1 MKDKVKKALKRFA
14 SGLMAAIFAVCFV
27 GLPRVKA
34 VAVVD
39 DVAVG
44 AMSCE
49 AFLASIGLPLT
60 ATGGSSAVTAGVTAA
75 AGEYAAATGAAAS
88 GEAFLGT
95 VAAGT
100 AISTAGAILLTATAA
115 VAVGAFAYWLY
126 NSKIAGSSGDVYL
139 YGKTY
144 NYASLPDGSKFYFS
158 DYLGNN
164 TFSPNGSFITPG
176 GSVTFTN
183 GVTLSMSDHYSDN
196 RERYIKW
203 QTSLTTSQG
212 SILAN
217 SGDISNNKLYLALSD
232 SGYIYSG
239 NILDADAQEY
249 FGVPAN
255 HCSMTQFKSSSFGV
269 SSYEESLS
277 ISNSDYQPIPE
288 EELVPTKQMVIDVGA
303 APGTTLDD
311 LVQTVPDAI
320 ANGQFAPTYV
330 IQVAPSVDPPPVPVL
345 PPEVNPNPDVEAPED
360 IAPFTVKLGEVFPF
374 CIPFDVYHMV
384 TMFAAEPEA
393 PAATWEFTL
402 PWSGQEC
409 EVSWSLEEWDE
420 VAKLCRSLELVL
432 FCVGLAVVTSKVIKW

>member
-1 MKDKVKKALKRFA
+1 MKDKVKKALKRVA
-14 SGLMAAIFAVCFV
+14 SGLMASIFAVCLV
-27 GLPRVKA
+27 GTPRVKA

-100 AISTAGAILLTATAA
+100 AISTAGAIVLTAAAA
-115 VAVGAFAYWLY
+115 VALGAFAYWLY
-126 NSKIAGSSGDVYL
+126 D
-139 YGKTY
+139 TY
-144 NYASLPDGSKFYFS
+144 
-158 DYLGNN
+158 
-164 TFSPNGSFITPG
+164 
-176 GSVTFTN
+176 
-183 GVTLSMSDHYSDN
+183 
-196 RERYIKW
+196 
-203 QTSLTTSQG
+203 
-212 SILAN
+212 
-217 SGDISNNKLYLALSD
+217 LSD
-232 SGYIYSG
+232 SDNASIYDSYQCTTSVNDYNFSYVDSSGIFHKGTFCNVPSFSVSFDDKNLRAFTSFKGTVNGSDTYYINVEKNGVVIRQTGAIDTSNHSLGLVYDVNDKEVYIGQFIKSQ
-239 NILDADAQEY
+239 NICQKMCTFSTELI
-249 FGVPAN
+249 PNIN
-255 HCSMTQFKSSSFGV
+255 HMILG
-269 SSYEESLS
+269 LS
-277 ISNSDYQPIPE
+277 DSDFRPIAE
-288 EELVPTKQMVIDVGA
+288 EELGPTKQMLIDVGA

-311 LVQTVPDAI
+311 LAQTVPDAI

-345 PPEVNPNPDVEAPED
+345 PPEVDPTPEVDAPED
-360 IAPFTVKLGEVFPF
+360 IAPYTVGLGEVFPF
-374 CIPFDVYHMV
+374 CIPFDIYHMV

-432 FCVGLAVVTSKVIKW
+432 FCVGLAAATYKMIKW

>member
-1 MKDKVKKALKRFA
+1 MKDKVKKALKRVA
-14 SGLMAAIFAVCFV
+14 SGLMAAIFAVCLV
-27 GLPRVKA
+27 GTPRVKA

-60 ATGGSSAVTAGVTAA
+60 ATGGASAVTSGIAAA

-100 AISTAGAILLTATAA
+100 AISTAGAIVLTAAAA

-126 NSKIAGSSGDVYL
+126 DKYL
-139 YGKTY
+139 
-144 NYASLPDGSKFYFS
+144 S
-158 DYLGNN
+158 
-164 TFSPNGSFITPG
+164 
-176 GSVTFTN
+176 
-183 GVTLSMSDHYSDN
+183 
-196 RERYIKW
+196 
-203 QTSLTTSQG
+203 
-212 SILAN
+212 
-217 SGDISNNKLYLALSD
+217 
-232 SGYIYSG
+232 
-239 NILDADAQEY
+239 
-249 FGVPAN
+249 
-255 HCSMTQFKSSSFGV
+255 GV
-269 SSYEESLS
+269 SSGTDVNIYDFTQTSVTADDGTVYTLGCYVMDTATYHHGTSIDGSVSFGSGKLSVSVIQFESGGFANRPYTSVTLNSLNNGFTQSGVSLAYLLYSSTSQISSAPIGIVGKTSENDYNWFPNVGITLGDLS
-277 ISNSDYQPIPE
+277 GKSDTQTLTVRDFDFVPIPE
-288 EELVPTKQMVIDVGA
+288 EELGPTKQMVIDVGA

-311 LVQTVPDAI
+311 LAQSVPDAI

-330 IQVAPSVDPPPVPVL
+330 IQVAPSVDPVPVPV
-345 PPEVNPNPDVEAPED
+345 PAPAPEVDPTPEVDAPED
-360 IAPFTVKLGEVFPF
+360 IAPYTVGLGEVFPF
-374 CIPFDVYHMV
+374 CIPFDIYHMV
-384 TMFAAEPEA
+384 TMFAAEPQA

-432 FCVGLAVVTSKVIKW
+432 FCVGLAAATYKMIKW

>member
-1 MKDKVKKALKRFA
+1 MCVNRYSWPVRLCSF
-14 SGLMAAIFAVCFV
+14 LMALSLAVFV
-27 GLPRVKA
+27 VGQTRAKA

-100 AISTAGAILLTATAA
+100 AISTAGAIVLTAAAA

-126 NSKIAGSSGDVYL
+126 ETYFADGDTSATVYDKSGYFDVNGLCVSDDIPFGTRVDFGNGYYLDVNWIDEGAETLEVYFNTEKGLYHQKSDGYSGSTLVY
-139 YGKTY
+139 
-144 NYASLPDGSKFYFS
+144 
-158 DYLGNN
+158 DYLGSFKMVAAEGFTEIYASESLYGTYPKDYHRILRANYSVS
-164 TFSPNGSFITPG
+164 TLLGISPQ
-176 GSVTFTN
+176 
-183 GVTLSMSDHYSDN
+183 TLSLLVSDAGFES
-196 RERYIKW
+196 
-203 QTSLTTSQG
+203 
-212 SILAN
+212 
-217 SGDISNNKLYLALSD
+217 
-232 SGYIYSG
+232 
-239 NILDADAQEY
+239 
-249 FGVPAN
+249 VPEFPD
-255 HCSMTQFKSSSFGV
+255 TQ
-269 SSYEESLS
+269 
-277 ISNSDYQPIPE
+277 
-288 EELVPTKQMVIDVGA
+288 QMVIDVGA

-311 LVQTVPDAI
+311 LAQSVPDAI
-320 ANGQFAPTYV
+320 ANGNFQPTYN
-330 IQVAPSVDPPPVPVL
+330 IQVSPAPDPVPV
-345 PPEVNPNPDVEAPED
+345 PDPAPEVNPNPDVEAPED
-360 IAPFTVKLGEVFPF
+360 IAPYTVGLGEVFPF
-374 CIPFDVYHMV
+374 CIPFDIYHMV

-432 FCVGLAVVTSKVIKW
+432 FCVGLAAATYKMIKW